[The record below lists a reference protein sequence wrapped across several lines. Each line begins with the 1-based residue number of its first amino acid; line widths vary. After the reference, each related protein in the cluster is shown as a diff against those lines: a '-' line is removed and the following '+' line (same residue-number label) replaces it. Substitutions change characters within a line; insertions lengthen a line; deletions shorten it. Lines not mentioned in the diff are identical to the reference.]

1 MPLPAPQPREEL
13 HLRRIEVRGYRRH
26 DGLLDIEA
34 RIIDTKRDA
43 FAVGSG
49 DRILPAGDHLHD
61 MVVRLTLDQDYV
73 IHEALA
79 VTDAAPHLACPS
91 AAASVAQLK
100 GLVVGAGWNRA
111 LREKLGGVKGCTH
124 IVELLAQMATVAF
137 QTNAPQRIAA
147 EGPLDANGRPLKID
161 SCHAYASSRELVR
174 VRWPAHY
181 DGPQGGAAAG

>member
-1 MPLPAPQPREEL
+1 MPLPTAQPRQEL
-13 HLRRIEVRGYRRH
+13 HLRRIEVRGFRRH

-34 RIIDTKRDA
+34 RIIDTKRDP

-49 DRILPAGDHLHD
+49 DRILPPGEHLHD
-61 MVVRLTLDQDYV
+61 MVVRLTLDQDYL
-73 IHEALA
+73 IHEAIA
-79 VTDAAPHLACPS
+79 VTDAAPHQVCPS

-111 LREKLGGVKGCTH
+111 IRDRLSGVRGCTH

-147 EGPLDANGRPLKID
+147 EGRLDANGRPLKID
-161 SCHAYASSRELVR
+161 SCYAYASGRELVR

-181 DGPQGGAAAG
+181 DGPLGGAAPG